1 MKKLIYMAIAF
12 TLTACVAKRQIVT
25 LPETVSCN
33 PTFQM
38 LWASFTEET
47 KNLRSLDSYTP
58 SDEFVANYNLSEQ
71 DGKYIVSGF
80 LQTNEQFSQTD
91 FEKLGGSLVSYNNGL
106 YTFRIPV
113 NNLAKMVYLQGI
125 TRIEASNKVQLKLR

>member
-1 MKKLIYMAIAF
+1 MAIAF

-25 LPETVSCN
+25 LPDTASYN

-38 LWASFTEET
+38 LWASFAEET
-47 KNLRSLDSYTP
+47 KNLRSLDNYTP

-80 LQTNEQFSQTD
+80 IQTNEQFSQTD
-91 FEKLGGSLVSYNNGL
+91 FEKLGGTLVAYNDGL
-106 YTFRIPV
+106 YTFRMPI
-113 NNLAKMVYLQGI
+113 NNLEKMVQLQGI
-125 TRIEASNKVQLKLR
+125 TRIEASNKAQLKLR